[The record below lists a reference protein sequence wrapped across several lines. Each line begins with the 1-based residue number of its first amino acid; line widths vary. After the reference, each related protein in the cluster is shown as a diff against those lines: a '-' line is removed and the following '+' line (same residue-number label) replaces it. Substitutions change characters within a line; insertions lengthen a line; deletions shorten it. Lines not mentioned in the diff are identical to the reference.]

1 MYSAGAVLPMLWVSR
16 PWFINTVAVL
26 YCGVTEDS
34 IRPPPDL
41 LITWSILPRMLP
53 REGSRRQEQFLHP
66 LLMNHPR
73 SITVGPNSSLVKAK
87 LMKPNEGETLQN
99 VTGSADAHSLVFPHD
114 SWTPWL

>member
-1 MYSAGAVLPMLWVSR
+1 MLWVSR

-73 SITVGPNSSLVKAK
+73 STTVGVK
-87 LMKPNEGETLQN
+87 LITGESEASEALRGGNAPTW
-99 VTGSADAHSLVFPHD
+99 DEER
-114 SWTPWL
+114 

>member
-1 MYSAGAVLPMLWVSR
+1 MLWVSR
-16 PWFINTVAVL
+16 PWFIDMPIVL
-26 YCGVTEDS
+26 QLGVTEDS

-41 LITWSILPRMLP
+41 LITWSILPRMLW

-73 SITVGPNSSLVKAK
+73 STMVGPNSSLVKAK
-87 LMKPNEGETLQN
+87 PMKPNEGELSPN
-99 VTGSADAHSLVFPHD
+99 VTGSADAHSFVFPHD

>member
-1 MYSAGAVLPMLWVSR
+1 MLWVSR
-16 PWFINTVAVL
+16 PWFIDTVAVL
-26 YCGVTEDS
+26 HCGVTEDS

-53 REGSRRQEQFLHP
+53 REGSRRQEQFLVSP
-66 LLMNHPR
+66 LMNHPR
-73 SITVGPNSSLVKAK
+73 STTLGARPSLVKAK
-87 LMKPNEGETLQN
+87 LMKPNEGELSPN

>member
-1 MYSAGAVLPMLWVSR
+1 MLWVSR

-53 REGSRRQEQFLHP
+53 REGSRRQERFLVSP
-66 LLMNHPR
+66 LMNHPR
-73 SITVGPNSSLVKAK
+73 SIMVGVK
-87 LMKPNEGETLQN
+87 LITGE
-99 VTGSADAHSLVFPHD
+99 SEADEAQRGGNAPTWD
-114 SWTPWL
+114 EER

>member
-1 MYSAGAVLPMLWVSR
+1 MALPMLWVSR
-16 PWFINTVAVL
+16 PWFTNTVAVL

-73 SITVGPNSSLVKAK
+73 STMVGPNSSLVKVK
-87 LMKPNEGETLQN
+87 QMKPNEGETLPRG
-99 VTGSADAHSLVFPHD
+99 TRSADAHSLVFPHD

>member
-1 MYSAGAVLPMLWVSR
+1 MALPMLWVSR
-16 PWFINTVAVL
+16 PWFTNTVAVL
-26 YCGVTEDS
+26 QLGVTEDS

-73 SITVGPNSSLVKAK
+73 SIMVGPNPSLVKAK
-87 LMKPNEGETLQN
+87 RVETRARESPPN

>member
-1 MYSAGAVLPMLWVSR
+1 MSSAGAVLPMLWVSR

-41 LITWSILPRMLP
+41 LITWSISPRMLW

-73 SITVGPNSSLVKAK
+73 STTVGVKLITGESEASGDES
-87 LMKPNEGETLQN
+87 EGIASKRDRER
-99 VTGSADAHSLVFPHD
+99 
-114 SWTPWL
+114 

>member
-1 MYSAGAVLPMLWVSR
+1 MLWVSR

-73 SITVGPNSSLVKAK
+73 STTVGVKLITGESEASGDK
-87 LMKPNEGETLQN
+87 SEGIASKRDRER
-99 VTGSADAHSLVFPHD
+99 
-114 SWTPWL
+114 

>member
-1 MYSAGAVLPMLWVSR
+1 MYSARVALCRLWVSR
-16 PWFINTVAVL
+16 TRSIDVVAVL

-73 SITVGPNSSLVKAK
+73 SITVGARPSLVKVK
-87 LMKPNEGETLQN
+87 LMKPNEGELSPN

>member
-1 MYSAGAVLPMLWVSR
+1 MVLPMLWVSR
-16 PWFINTVAVL
+16 PWFIDTVAVL

-53 REGSRRQEQFLHP
+53 REGSRRQEHFLHP

-73 SITVGPNSSLVKAK
+73 STMVGPNSSLVKAK
-87 LMKPNEGETLQN
+87 PMMPNEGELSPN